1 MDPHPPLVLS
11 QIISTC
17 LSTTFSIPGCLRPRS
32 DSSSSNHPK
41 VTDLEGVNYPTDHH
55 PTVGAGQRSSEIQLT
70 TSSVPDPDANHLVA
84 TTQRFLNNFPVHVVG
99 RLWPRSSST
108 DGRSTFWHWI
118 ADHTWQR
125 SRGLPVHR
133 NDNQY
138 RTHQHMQMQQQPQ
151 LSLEKTVISLTFQA
165 VIGLTIAGQPP
176 NLGDKLYHLYIF
188 GVVMLLAFAS
198 SFSAILLKRA
208 YPTTRALRIL
218 EKMGYLFAALG
229 FYLITSIFL
238 PNNFTWICWVASAFS
253 LLAFTLA
260 LKVEWDF

>member
-1 MDPHPPLVLS
+1 MDPPPPPLVLS

-17 LSTTFSIPGCLRPRS
+17 LSTTFSLPQPRS
-32 DSSSSNHPK
+32 DSSSSTHPK

-55 PTVGAGQRSSEIQLT
+55 PAVGAGQRSSEIDIN
-70 TSSVPDPDANHLVA
+70 TSSVPDANHLVT
-84 TTQRFLNNFPVHVVG
+84 TTQRFLNNFLVHVIG
-99 RLWPRSSST
+99 RLWPRSSPT

-125 SRGLPVHR
+125 SRGLPVHH
-133 NDNQY
+133 NDNHY

-151 LSLEKTVISLTFQA
+151 LRLEKTVISLTFQA
-165 VIGLTIAGQPP
+165 VIALTIAGKPS
-176 NLGDKLYHLYIF
+176 NLGDQQLHHLHIF
-188 GVVMLLAFAS
+188 GMVMLFAFAS

-208 YPTTRALRIL
+208 YARTSAPRIL

-229 FYLITSIFL
+229 FYLITSIYL

-260 LKVEWDF
+260 LKAEWDF

>member
-1 MDPHPPLVLS
+1 MDPPPPLVLG
-11 QIISTC
+11 QIISNC
-17 LSTTFSIPGCLRPRS
+17 LSTTFSLPCCLRHRS
-32 DSSSSNHPK
+32 DSSSPNHPK

-55 PTVGAGQRSSEIQLT
+55 PAVGAGQRSSEIQIT
-70 TSSVPDPDANHLVA
+70 TSSVPDADHLV
-84 TTQRFLNNFPVHVVG
+84 TMTQRFLNNFPFHVVG
-99 RLWPRSSST
+99 RLWPRSSPT

-133 NDNQY
+133 NDNHY

-151 LSLEKTVISLTFQA
+151 LCLEKTVISLTFQA
-165 VIGLTIAGQPP
+165 VIGLTIADKPP
-176 NLGDKLYHLYIF
+176 NPVQLHHLHIF
-188 GVVMLLAFAS
+188 GMAMLFAFAS

-208 YPTTRALRIL
+208 YPRTRAPRIL
-218 EKMGYLFAALG
+218 EKMGYLFAAFG

-260 LKVEWDF
+260 LKAEWDI